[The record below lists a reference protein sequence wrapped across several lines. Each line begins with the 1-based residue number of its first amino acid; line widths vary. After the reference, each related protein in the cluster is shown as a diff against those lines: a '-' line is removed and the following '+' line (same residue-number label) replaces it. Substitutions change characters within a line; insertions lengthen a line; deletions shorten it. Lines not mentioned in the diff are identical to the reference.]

1 MFKNQTVKTRLFL
14 LIMLMVVIMIGLSG
28 LNLYALHL
36 TNKGLQTVYLDRTV
50 PLVDLGEIKELQ
62 IQNRLHFSN
71 IAFEP
76 EKAPQALEVILENQD
91 KVNALWNAYLSSE
104 IKSEEKVLI
113 EKYTASNKAFI
124 DEAFNPLIGFLKKN
138 ELEEA
143 HKIRATKLKSTG
155 NRLSRDLDALILLQK
170 DIAKQEYEA
179 AQERYKNVLI
189 TSIIMQIVGV
199 SLSLFI
205 GSIIVG
211 RLLKELGGEPSYAAE
226 IVKEVAKGNLS
237 TNVTLQAG
245 DKTSLLYSINKM
257 RETLNNTI
265 LSVNYT
271 MADIAKGDLSSR
283 ITGEFMGDF
292 SNIQSGM
299 NKSLDTISD
308 ILFDIMRVTNTIA
321 NGTLSSKIT
330 DASASFPGS
339 EKRKRIRTLASEYK
353 GKFLEARDSVNKT
366 VDGLTAMIEE
376 IEEIV
381 HSGAECGDFSVKMS
395 LQDKVGYSKRIA
407 ELINQLFETTEESL
421 NDVLAVSE
429 SLARGDLTKTIDKDY
444 VGAFAAVKSSLN
456 NTVENLQRLIGEIK
470 DTSDIIA
477 SAAREISAGNNNL
490 SKRTQEQAASLE
502 ETAASME
509 QLTSTISKN
518 TSNAQHA
525 SITVDGASSAAKE
538 GVHVV
543 NNVVQTMNNINESS
557 RKIVDIIGAIDD
569 IAFQTNILALNA
581 AVEASRA
588 GEQGKGFAVVA
599 TEVRSLAQRAA
610 KAAGEIKTLIDVSVA
625 SISDGSKQVEQAGK
639 TMENIVQSIQDAT
652 TMMNEIVNASL
663 NQSQGIKLIYK
674 AITQIDG
681 VTQQNATLVEQA
693 SAATDALKQQTENL
707 SNEMSNFT
715 YH

>member
-1 MFKNQTVKTRLFL
+1 MFKNQTVKARLFS

-28 LNLYALHL
+28 LNLYALYL

-50 PLVDLGEIKELQ
+50 PLGDLGEIKMLQ
-62 IQNRLHFSN
+62 IRNSLYFSN
-71 IAFEP
+71 IALEP
-76 EKAPQALEVILENQD
+76 EKASQALEVVIENNDQI
-91 KVNALWNAYLSSE
+91 KVLWEGYLLTFLTP
-104 IKSEEKVLI
+104 EEKVLAD
-113 EKYTASNKAFI
+113 KYSVSNKAFLN
-124 DEAFNPLIGFLKKN
+124 EAFNPMIEHLKKG
-138 ELEEA
+138 ELEEVQ
-143 HKIRATKLKSTG
+143 KIRTTKLKSTV
-155 NRLSRDLDALILLQK
+155 NRMGKDIDALIQLQK
-170 DIAKQEYEA
+170 DVAKQEYEA
-179 AQERYKNVLI
+179 SQTRYKTALFSSVLMEILGVALSVVIGMVI
-189 TSIIMQIVGV
+189 TR
-199 SLSLFI
+199 
-205 GSIIVG
+205 
-211 RLLKELGGEPSYAAE
+211 RLIKELGGEPNYAAS
-226 IVKEVAKGNLS
+226 IVKEVANGNLS
-237 TNVTLQAG
+237 VNVDLQAG
-245 DKTSLLYSINKM
+245 DNSSLLYSISKM

-265 LSVNYT
+265 LSVNFT

-283 ITGEFMGDF
+283 ITGEFKGDF

-308 ILFDIMRVTNTIA
+308 ILFDIMRVTNAIA

-330 DASASFPGS
+330 DASASFAGS
-339 EKRKRIRTLASEYK
+339 ENRKKSRTLASEYQ
-353 GKFLEARDSVNKT
+353 GKFLEARVSINKT

-376 IEEIV
+376 IEQIV

-395 LQDKVGYSKRIA
+395 LHDKVGYSKRIA

-456 NTVENLQRLIGEIK
+456 NTVENLKHLIGEIK
-470 DTSDIIA
+470 DTSHVIA
-477 SAAREISAGNNNL
+477 IAAREISAGNNDL

-509 QLTSTISKN
+509 ELTSTISKN

-525 SITVDGASSAAKE
+525 STTVDGASIAAKE
-538 GVHVV
+538 GVRVV
-543 NNVVQTMNNINESS
+543 NNVVHTMNNINESS
-557 RKIVDIIGAIDD
+557 RKIVDIISAIDD

-610 KAAGEIKTLIDVSVA
+610 KAAGEIKALIDASVA

-639 TMENIVQSIQDAT
+639 TMENIVESIQNTT

-663 NQSQGIKLIYK
+663 EQSQGIKLIYK

-681 VTQQNATLVEQA
+681 VTQQNAALVEQA